1 MEAGED
7 TETKRPMKET
17 EDTHLEKQANRG
29 DECHFPPIDG
39 LSSALLT
46 WKCQAMSL
54 THTGAFKLTTNE
66 VPSSIQR
73 LWLTA
78 EKHYFHIGLAST
90 NRTCTME
97 RRSGQVTLTNDRS
110 K

>member
-7 TETKRPMKET
+7 TATKRAMRETK
-17 EDTHLEKQANRG
+17 DTHLEKQANRG
-29 DECHFPPIDG
+29 DECHSPPIHG

-46 WKCQAMSL
+46 RKCQAVSL
-54 THTGAFKLTTNE
+54 TDTGTFKLTTNE

-78 EKHYFHIGLAST
+78 AKHYFHIGLAST
-90 NRTCTME
+90 NTTCTME
-97 RRSGQVTLTNDRS
+97 RRSGQVTLTNDGS